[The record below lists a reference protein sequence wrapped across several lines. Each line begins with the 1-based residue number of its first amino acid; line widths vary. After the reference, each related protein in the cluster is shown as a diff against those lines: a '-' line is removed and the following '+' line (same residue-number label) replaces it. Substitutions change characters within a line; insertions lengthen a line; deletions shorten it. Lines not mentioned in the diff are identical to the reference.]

1 MPSEIVKVAHKA
13 LKELRI
19 NGRICEL
26 TRAKKSFKCS
36 WSGLYIEP
44 GEEYYAV
51 TLAGA
56 GLGSTKFPDRVK
68 VEYIDEYLNR
78 NFKKKEETCQSKA

>member
-1 MPSEIVKVAHKA
+1 MPSETVKAAHKA
-13 LKELRI
+13 LKELRV

-36 WSGLYIEP
+36 WSGLDIVP

-51 TLAGA
+51 AIAGA
-56 GLGSTKFPDRVK
+56 GLGSIKFPDRVK
-68 VEYIDEYLNR
+68 VDYIDEYLNR
-78 NFKKKEETCQSKA
+78 NFKKKEEKL